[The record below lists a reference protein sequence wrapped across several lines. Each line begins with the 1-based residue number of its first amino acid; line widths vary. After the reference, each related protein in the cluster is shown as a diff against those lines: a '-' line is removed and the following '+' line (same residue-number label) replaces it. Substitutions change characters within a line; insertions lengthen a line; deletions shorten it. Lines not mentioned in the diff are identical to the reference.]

1 MFGQLS
7 SEEERATPYL
17 VLQRISYVQ
26 YGMQKYCFCSQHV
39 FSQTE
44 RFSCLLVLYLPYQM
58 NNLFN
63 QRYISSLCLICEVF
77 IDENS
82 NIVIALLYGWASS
95 QSAD

>member
-7 SEEERATPYL
+7 SEEERVTL
-17 VLQRISYVQ
+17 CLDLQRISYVQ

-82 NIVIALLYGWASS
+82 NLDIVLMFGRAFF
-95 QSAD
+95 